1 MTTPLRAAI
10 AALPDYSYA
19 PREVPGV
26 ARVIQLGQNEL
37 GVPPSPLAL
46 AALGDPSHHV
56 NRYADDGHDALR
68 AAIGRVHGLDPKR
81 IMVGSGSMELMS
93 VLAQTYCEPGAE
105 VVVSQYGYKWFQVQC
120 AINGATIVSV
130 PEPEMVADIDGLLA
144 AVTPATRL
152 LFLVNPNNPTGAL
165 LPVAEVERLAAALP
179 PHVLLLLD
187 CAYVE
192 FAPAEHGA
200 LGGRLVDGGG
210 NVVML
215 RTLSK
220 AYGLAGLRV
229 GWMYGP
235 EPVIAAMGKVRIPG
249 SVPTPCLAAAAAAV
263 VDQAHMV
270 RVRDG
275 VIALR
280 EEMRAE
286 AASLGM
292 EALPSAGNFVLL
304 RLPGGNRPGAG
315 EVVAALLERGIVV
328 RAMGSYRLDD
338 CLRISIGTAEEMA
351 LLRQALRTILNPIAG
366 T

>member
-1 MTTPLRAAI
+1 MTTPIRAAI
-10 AALPDYSYA
+10 SALPDYSYA
-19 PREVPGV
+19 PRAVPGV
-26 ARVIQLGQNEL
+26 ARVVQLGQNEL
-37 GVPPSPLAL
+37 GVPPSPRAL
-46 AALGDPSHHV
+46 AALADPAHHV

-68 AAIGRVHGLDPKR
+68 AAIGAVHGLDPAR

-93 VLAQTYCEPGAE
+93 VLAQTYCEPGVE

-130 PEPEMVADIDGLLA
+130 PEPAMIADIDGLLA

-187 CAYVE
+187 AAYVE
-192 FAPAEHGA
+192 FAPAEHGR
-200 LGGRLVDGGG
+200 LGGRLVDAGG

-215 RTLSK
+215 RTFSK

-235 EPVIAAMGKVRIPG
+235 DAVIAAMAKVRIPG
-249 SVPTPCLAAAAAAV
+249 SVPTPCLAAATAAV
-263 VDQAHMV
+263 EDQAHMASL
-270 RVRDG
+270 RDG

-280 EEMRAE
+280 EALRTE
-286 AASLGM
+286 AAAWGL

-304 RLPGGNRPGAG
+304 RMPGGNGPTAAA
-315 EVVAALLERGIVV
+315 VVAALLERGIIV

-338 CLRISIGTAEEMA
+338 CLRISIGTVEEMA
-351 LLRQALRTILNPIAG
+351 LLHEAMRTILN
-366 T
+366 

>member
-1 MTTPLRAAI
+1 MTTPVRAAI
-10 AALPDYSYA
+10 SALPDYSYA
-19 PREVPGV
+19 PREIAGA

-37 GVPPSPLAL
+37 GLPPSPLAL
-46 AALGDPSHHV
+46 AALADPAHHV

-68 AAIGRVHGLDPKR
+68 AAIGRVHGLDPQR

-93 VLAQTYCEPGAE
+93 VLAQTYCEPGVE

-130 PEPEMVADIDGLLA
+130 PEPDMIADIDGLLA

-187 CAYVE
+187 SAYVE

-200 LGGRLVDGGG
+200 LGGRLVDAGG

-215 RTLSK
+215 RTFSK

-235 EPVIAAMGKVRIPG
+235 ADVVAAMGKVRIPG

-263 VDQAHMV
+263 VDQAHMAAT
-270 RVRDG
+270 RQT
-275 VIALR
+275 VITLR
-280 EEMRAE
+280 EELRRE
-286 AASLGM
+286 AGALGL

-304 RLPGGNRPGAG
+304 RVPGGNRPSAESIVAG
-315 EVVAALLERGIVV
+315 LLERGIIV

-351 LLRQALRTILNPIAG
+351 LLRDALRTILN
-366 T
+366 

>member
-1 MTTPLRAAI
+1 MTTTTRAAI

-19 PREVPGV
+19 PRDVAGV

-37 GVPPSPLAL
+37 GVPPSPRAL
-46 AALGDPSHHV
+46 AALADPAHHV

-68 AAIGRVHGLDPKR
+68 AAIGRIHGLDPER

-93 VLAQTYCEPGAE
+93 VLAQTYCEPGVE

-130 PEPEMVADIDGLLA
+130 PEPAMIADIDGLLA

-187 CAYVE
+187 AAYVE
-192 FAPAEHGA
+192 FAPADHGA

-215 RTLSK
+215 RTFSK

-235 EPVIAAMGKVRIPG
+235 ADVVAAMGKVRIPG
-249 SVPTPCLAAAAAAV
+249 SVPTPCLAAATAAV
-263 VDQAHMV
+263 EDQAHMAA
-270 RVRDG
+270 VRDG

-280 EEMRAE
+280 EELRRE
-286 AASLGM
+286 AAALGL

-304 RLPGGNRPGAG
+304 RAGRGNRPSA
-315 EVVAALLERGIVV
+315 ETIVAALLERGIIV

-351 LLRQALRTILNPIAG
+351 LLRSALRTILN
-366 T
+366 